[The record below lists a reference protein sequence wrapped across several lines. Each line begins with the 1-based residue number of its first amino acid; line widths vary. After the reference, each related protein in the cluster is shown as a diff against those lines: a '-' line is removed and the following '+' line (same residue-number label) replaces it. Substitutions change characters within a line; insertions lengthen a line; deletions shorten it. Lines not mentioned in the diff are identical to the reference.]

1 MSIRAIALALVGV
14 SAAAFFWPRS
24 ESPVSAVNVSSATAA
39 QETRQDT
46 GARTYSSKQPL
57 LASGEAGGLRDIAPS
72 EASNRSAA
80 PRAAAAAKLP
90 AKEEAAVRPRM
101 ADATG
106 KRISSTKPGDA
117 ETREQLVRDIQY
129 ELKRAGCYDGEMH
142 GAWNSGTKHAMQTFT
157 QRVNAS
163 LPLEQPDYVLLTLLQ
178 SQKGQACGKGCPAG
192 QVVADGGRCLPRAIV
207 AQQLNSARGPIASSQ
222 ATTAA
227 STFQSA
233 QAPIAGRMGVGAP
246 VAGASERR
254 EITQDEARR
263 TDQAALDGRYPRTA
277 RIGEDTPL
285 PSQADPSDRTG
296 LDPQRLADGVVAS
309 PADLRAQAGQVRA
322 QPPRPSRPRPYTQ
335 RGSTRQVFSNL
346 MRNAP

>member
-1 MSIRAIALALVGV
+1 MSIRVIAVAVVGIV
-14 SAAAFFWPRS
+14 AAVFFWPRT
-24 ESPVSAVNVSSATAA
+24 EQPTPVINVSSAPTTQAPL
-39 QETRQDT
+39 QDA
-46 GARTYSSKQPL
+46 GSRTYSSKQPL
-57 LASGEAGGLRDIAPS
+57 LTSGEGGELRDISPS
-72 EASNRSAA
+72 ETSPKLAV
-80 PRAAAAAKLP
+80 PRATTPKAV
-90 AKEEAAVRPRM
+90 AKEETAVRPRM
-101 ADATG
+101 ADATA

-142 GAWNSGTKHAMQTFT
+142 GSWNSGTKHAMQTFT

-178 SQKGQACGKGCPAG
+178 SQKGQACGKGCPTG

-207 AQQLNSARGPIASSQ
+207 AQQLNSSRSPIASSQ
-222 ATTAA
+222 ATPA
-227 STFQSA
+227 SSTLQSA
-233 QAPIAGRMGVGAP
+233 QAPLAGRMGVGAP
-246 VAGASERR
+246 AAGASERR

-296 LDPQRLADGVVAS
+296 LDPQRPGDGVVAS

-322 QPPRPSRPRPYTQ
+322 QPPRPSRPRPYAQ